1 MLALEGG
8 NRTIETGENMKE
20 AEIFEKFY
28 ACYFGKY
35 FYNSEPPIS
44 LRELV
49 QQRVEA
55 SLGSEEKVKNREEK
69 PPTIKIIHQVPS
81 LACVSWM
88 CHPSLNLLRTPLH
101 GFQVL
106 CQLFF
111 GFLTDHKR
119 LNNKI
124 SICAI
129 LGFSLLCWERV
140 ENSFL
145 GRMLQVDSG
154 HWWWVHSQVF
164 QHQRRKWKIVTSCL
178 QMQICLRFTV

>member
-1 MLALEGG
+1 MLALERE

-35 FYNSEPPIS
+35 FYNSEPSIS

-55 SLGSEEKVKNREEK
+55 SLGSEENVKNREEK

-106 CQLFF
+106 MPNICWLFN
-111 GFLTDHKR
+111 G
-119 LNNKI
+119 
-124 SICAI
+124 
-129 LGFSLLCWERV
+129 
-140 ENSFL
+140 
-145 GRMLQVDSG
+145 
-154 HWWWVHSQVF
+154 SQKV
-164 QHQRRKWKIVTSCL
+164 QC
-178 QMQICLRFTV
+178 

>member
-1 MLALEGG
+1 MLALERG

-69 PPTIKIIHQVPS
+69 PPKIIHQVPS

-88 CHPSLNLLRTPLH
+88 CHPSLNLLRSPLH

-106 CQLFF
+106 MQNIFWLFN
-111 GFLTDHKR
+111 G
-119 LNNKI
+119 
-124 SICAI
+124 
-129 LGFSLLCWERV
+129 
-140 ENSFL
+140 
-145 GRMLQVDSG
+145 
-154 HWWWVHSQVF
+154 SQKV
-164 QHQRRKWKIVTSCL
+164 QC
-178 QMQICLRFTV
+178 

>member
-55 SLGSEEKVKNREEK
+55 SLGSEEKVKTREEK

-129 LGFSLLCWERV
+129 LGFSLLC
-140 ENSFL
+140 
-145 GRMLQVDSG
+145 
-154 HWWWVHSQVF
+154 
-164 QHQRRKWKIVTSCL
+164 
-178 QMQICLRFTV
+178 